1 MLDYK
6 KKYLKYK
13 KKYLQI
19 KNKNKNKN
27 TIGGASKNGTPQ
39 PLHYKFSDPKFS
51 KVLPDLN
58 NTFLTYFVRD
68 YSRHQADDVS
78 DHSIWTALVLADWI
92 QSKNKWVSKIDTK
105 YHDLLIFS
113 AFIHDIGKT
122 GDGDYTSLISSYK
135 PTHHN
140 DGVDIIL
147 GNKKYITYAN
157 DLDAALNSEHEDTF
171 YNDKRKIIKPTQNAV
186 HNICEYSTNIET
198 MLKIAGFTIEEL
210 LICAMIVGMV
220 DVFEELVIEP
230 IEKYNLNNPNKEK
243 NENTHITLFTAYK
256 THFNKL
262 FDTIKTHHS
271 IDKISDQILSIDKN
285 TLTRMCLAVSAA
297 NVKGAGIIQGKLD
310 NLPEPTTVYPVN
322 DTQISSS
329 NLKLFLNNIE
339 ERFTKYDDYYEYVD
353 KIISQ
358 ITSKKDETETKT
370 ETETETKTETET
382 ETDTKN
388 KSPKKSKVE
397 KNSFCSIQ

>member
-1 MLDYK
+1 MDDYK
-6 KKYLKYK
+6 KQYLKYK

-19 KNKNKNKN
+19 KNK
-27 TIGGASKNGTPQ
+27 TIGGESKNKSTDS
-39 PLHYKFSDPKFS
+39 LHYKFSNSKFS

-105 YHDLLIFS
+105 YHDILIFS

-140 DGVDIIL
+140 DGLDIIL

-157 DLDAALNSEHEDTF
+157 DLDAALNSDPENTF

-186 HNICEYSTNIET
+186 HNIREYSTNIET

-210 LICAMIVGMV
+210 FICAMIVGMV

-262 FDTIKTHHS
+262 FDTVKTHHS
-271 IDKISDQILSIDKN
+271 IDKISDQILSINKN

-297 NVKGAGIIQGKLD
+297 NVKGARIIQGKLD

-322 DTQISSS
+322 DTQLSSS

-339 ERFTKYDDYYEYVD
+339 ERFSKYEDYYEYVD

-358 ITSKKDETETKT
+358 TTSKNEETEN
-370 ETETETKTETET
+370 

>member
-1 MLDYK
+1 
-6 KKYLKYK
+6 
-13 KKYLQI
+13 
-19 KNKNKNKN
+19 
-27 TIGGASKNGTPQ
+27 
-39 PLHYKFSDPKFS
+39 
-51 KVLPDLN
+51 
-58 NTFLTYFVRD
+58 
-68 YSRHQADDVS
+68 
-78 DHSIWTALVLADWI
+78 
-92 QSKNKWVSKIDTK
+92 
-105 YHDLLIFS
+105 
-113 AFIHDIGKT
+113 
-122 GDGDYTSLISSYK
+122 
-135 PTHHN
+135 
-140 DGVDIIL
+140 
-147 GNKKYITYAN
+147 
-157 DLDAALNSEHEDTF
+157 
-171 YNDKRKIIKPTQNAV
+171 
-186 HNICEYSTNIET
+186 

-210 LICAMIVGMV
+210 FICAMIVGMV

-262 FDTIKTHHS
+262 FDTVKTHHS

-297 NVKGAGIIQGKLD
+297 NVKGARIIQGKLD

-322 DTQISSS
+322 DTQLSSS

-339 ERFTKYDDYYEYVD
+339 ERFSKYEDYYEYVD

-358 ITSKKDETETKT
+358 TTSKNEETEK
-370 ETETETKTETET
+370 

>member
-1 MLDYK
+1 MVDYK
-6 KKYLKYK
+6 KQYFKYK
-13 KKYLQI
+13 KKYLQMKKKI
-19 KNKNKNKN
+19 HKT
-27 TIGGASKNGTPQ
+27 TIGGISKTPTTPQ

-68 YSRHQADDVS
+68 YSRHHADDVS

-92 QSKNKWVSKIDTK
+92 QSNNKWVSKIDTK
-105 YHDLLIFS
+105 YNDLLIFS

-157 DLDAALNSEHEDTF
+157 DVDAALNSEHEDTF
-171 YNDKRKIIKPTQNAV
+171 YNDKRIIIKPTQNAV

-210 LICAMIVGMV
+210 FICAMIVGMV
-220 DVFEELVIEP
+220 DVFEELIIEP
-230 IEKYNLNNPNKEK
+230 IEKYNLNNQNKQK
-243 NENTHITLFTAYK
+243 DTNTHITLFTSYK

-262 FDTIKTHHS
+262 LDTIKIHHGIDRRNS
-271 IDKISDQILSIDKN
+271 TQMLPIDKI

-297 NVKGAGIIQGKLD
+297 NVKGSGIIQGKLD
-310 NLPEPTTVYPVN
+310 NLPEPTTVYPIN

-329 NLKLFLNNIE
+329 NLKLFLNKIE
-339 ERFTKYDDYYEYVD
+339 DKFSKYDDYYQYVD

-358 ITSKKDETETKT
+358 TKLKTIEQPKIDEKPTVEKPTVEKPKT
-370 ETETETKTETET
+370 
-382 ETDTKN
+382 
-388 KSPKKSKVE
+388 KSPKPIVE
-397 KNSFCSIQ
+397 NNSFCSIQ

>member
-1 MLDYK
+1 MVDYK
-6 KKYLKYK
+6 KQYLKYK

-19 KNKNKNKN
+19 KNKNKNKI
-27 TIGGASKNGTPQ
+27 TIGGTSKTPTPSP

-68 YSRHQADDVS
+68 YSRHHADDVS

-157 DLDAALNSEHEDTF
+157 DLDAALNSDYEDTF

-271 IDKISDQILSIDKN
+271 IDKITDQILSIDKN
-285 TLTRMCLAVSAA
+285 TLTRMCLAVSAS

-358 ITSKKDETETKT
+358 ITSKKDETET
-370 ETETETKTETET
+370 
-382 ETDTKN
+382 ETDKKN
-388 KSPKKSKVE
+388 KSPKKIKVE